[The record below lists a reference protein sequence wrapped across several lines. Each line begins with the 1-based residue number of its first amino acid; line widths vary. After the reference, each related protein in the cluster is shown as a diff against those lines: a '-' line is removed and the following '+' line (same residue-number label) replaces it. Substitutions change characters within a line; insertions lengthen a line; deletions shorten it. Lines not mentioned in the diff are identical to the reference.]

1 MKKRWKSQKVC
12 KLLVLEVQFLVM
24 ETKKEKIKFGKA
36 TRLTQTKLLRS
47 TYSINQFSQLKIY
60 SLKINLFI

>member
-60 SLKINLFI
+60 SLKISLFI